1 MRNSNSSL
9 LNKKSPMM
17 LHKKSIERHTPV
29 RVNFL
34 FLLTIIFFLKKFQ
47 FFNKIIKIIKV

>member
-34 FLLTIIFFLKKFQ
+34 FLLTIVFFLKKFQ
-47 FFNKIIKIIKV
+47 FFNKI